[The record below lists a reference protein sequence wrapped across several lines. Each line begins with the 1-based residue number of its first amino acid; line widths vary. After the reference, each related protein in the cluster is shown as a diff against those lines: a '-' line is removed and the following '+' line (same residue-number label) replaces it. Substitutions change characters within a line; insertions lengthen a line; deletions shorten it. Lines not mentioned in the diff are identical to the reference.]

1 MAVDVVAGDG
11 LLRAALDA
19 LGSPFAVLDAHG
31 CIEFANAAWL
41 DEDHGAPLFG
51 PRFAV
56 GSSYLDVC
64 RSAAA
69 EAGDSAELVASG
81 IETLLHRPREPF
93 VVEYAHGE
101 EPDRHWYEAR
111 LSRFGAGKA
120 PRIIVT
126 HTDVT
131 GLKTAEQA
139 MEHRALYDALTGL
152 PNRVL
157 FFDRL
162 TSAITTARREGKLVA
177 AMIMDLDRFKEV
189 NDTLGHHA
197 GDIVLEGVAKRL
209 GRAVRE
215 SDTVA
220 RMGGDEFGIVQT
232 GVTNLSQITTVVNK
246 VLQSLAEPFTIEE
259 HKPEVGGSIGIAIFP
274 DHGQDPETLMG
285 RADVAM
291 YKAKR
296 ESLGHSIY
304 GVEGEDAANLDRGT
318 LTSALREAMERDQ
331 LVLLYQP
338 IVNTE
343 DRGLAAVEALL
354 EWNAPGHEL
363 LRAEQF
369 FPLAERIG
377 LIKPLTHWMLNA
389 ALRQSRAWWEADKPI
404 TIAVP
409 VPTRVLQDSQLPQ
422 AVARLLRAYAQAPQ
436 CLQLHLTEASLM
448 AEHAF
453 ETANRL
459 GDLGVGLCVTEFQS
473 GYSGLPLLE
482 RLAIREIK
490 LPPSMV
496 HHASIDEEDDAG
508 LIRSTIEL
516 AHQRGLRVIAPDI
529 DNDQTETALRSM
541 GCDALIGSQVAA
553 PMTPDQLDRWLRSED
568 IGDDVELGLPVA
580 LAPWAPRDRNIEEID
595 PDARPA
601 ADLLS
606 QISLFSLLDRR
617 DLDEL
622 ANVTRRRTCE
632 AGDVIFRKEDPGYTL
647 YLIVSGAVK
656 ISDPSPKGGEVI
668 LAILRSGQF
677 FGELSL
683 FDDEP
688 RSADATAV
696 EQTELLALSREDL
709 LKVLERRPSVTVHLF
724 KVLSERLRATNET
737 LKEITSLSLPG
748 RIAKRLLDLA
758 QLLGERQAGG
768 LLIPLVLG
776 PEEISNMIGAPA
788 AEVERVLQ
796 TFHFSGLVSDEME
809 GLLLTN
815 EHDLQSISL
824 G

>member
-1 MAVDVVAGDG
+1 MAVDNVTTDN
-11 LLRAALDA
+11 LLEGALNA
-19 LGSPFAVLDAHG
+19 FGSPFAILDKDG
-31 CIEFANAAWL
+31 RIEFANATWL
-41 DEDHGAPLFG
+41 DAPEDAPLFG
-51 PRFAV
+51 PRFGV
-56 GSSYLDVC
+56 SSSYLELC
-64 RSAAA
+64 RSAV
-69 EAGDSAELVASG
+69 ERLGDQAELVASG
-81 IETLLHRPREPF
+81 IETLLQRSREPF
-93 VVEYAHGE
+93 EYEYEYGQ
-101 EPDRHWYEAR
+101 EPDCRWYQVR
-111 LSRFGAGKA
+111 LTRFGTAMA

-126 HTDVT
+126 HSDVT
-131 GLKTAEQA
+131 ETKASEQA
-139 MEHRALYDALTGL
+139 MEQRALYDALTGL

-162 TSAITTARREGKLVA
+162 TNAITAARREGKLVA

-197 GDIVLEGVAKRL
+197 GDLVLEGVARRV
-209 GRAVRE
+209 GRVVRE
-215 SDTVA
+215 SDTIA
-220 RMGGDEFGIVQT
+220 RMGGDEFGIVLT
-232 GVTNLSQITTVVNK
+232 GLTNVGQATTAVTKI
-246 VLQSLAEPFTIEE
+246 LQSLEEPFAIED
-259 HKPEVGGSIGIAIFP
+259 HHPEVGGSIGVAIFP
-274 DHGQDPETLMG
+274 DHGQDPETLMS

-296 ESLGHSIY
+296 ESLGHAVY
-304 GVEGEDAANLDRGT
+304 TVEGQDQSNLDRAT
-318 LTSALREAMERDQ
+318 LMGGLREAMERDQ
-331 LVLLYQP
+331 LVVLYRP
-338 IVNTE
+338 MVDVA
-343 DRGLAAVEALL
+343 DRQVSAVEVLL

-363 LRAEQF
+363 LQADEF

-389 ALRQSRAWWEADKPI
+389 ALRQCRAWSESDNHVTVSI
-404 TIAVP
+404 P
-409 VPTRVLQDSQLPQ
+409 VPTRVLQDAQLPQ
-422 AVARLLRAYAQAPQ
+422 AIARLLRAYALPPQ
-436 CLQLHLTEASLM
+436 CLRLEVAEVSLH

-459 GDLGVGLCVTEFQS
+459 GDLGIGLVIADFES

-482 RLAIREIK
+482 RLAIRDVK
-490 LPPSMV
+490 LPPLLVRQS
-496 HHASIDEEDDAG
+496 AGEEADG
-508 LIRSTIEL
+508 SVIRSIVEM
-516 AHQRGLRVIAPDI
+516 AHQHDLRVIAPGVDTPEADAAI
-529 DNDQTETALRSM
+529 RAL
-541 GCDALIGSQVAA
+541 GCDVALGQHVAA
-553 PMTPDQLDRWLRSED
+553 PMKADTLERWLRSED
-568 IGDDVELGLPVA
+568 IEDMAELPLPVGFA
-580 LAPWAPRDRNIEEID
+580 TWTPRDRAVPEAGSND
-595 PDARPA
+595 RPA
-601 ADLLS
+601 TELLS
-606 QISLFSLLDRR
+606 QINLFSLLDRR
-617 DLDEL
+617 DLEEL
-622 ANVTRRRTCE
+622 AAVTRRRTCDS
-632 AGDVIFRKEDPGYTL
+632 GDVIFRKEDPGYTL

-688 RSADATAV
+688 RSADASAV

-737 LKEITSLSLPG
+737 LREITSLSLPG

-758 QLLGERQAGG
+758 QLLGERHPGG
-768 LLIPLVLG
+768 LLVPLILG

-796 TFHFSGLVSDEME
+796 TFHFSGLISDEME
-809 GLLLTN
+809 GLLLKN